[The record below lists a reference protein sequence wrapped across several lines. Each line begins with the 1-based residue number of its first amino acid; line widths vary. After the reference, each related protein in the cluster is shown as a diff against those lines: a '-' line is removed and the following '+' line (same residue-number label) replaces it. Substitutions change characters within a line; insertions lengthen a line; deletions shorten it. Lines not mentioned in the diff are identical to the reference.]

1 MASPPGPPRWV
12 KLLLDVHHSRVAAER
27 LRANGYD
34 VQAAFDHPELAVLAD
49 EELLRRAS
57 ADERAVVTENAKDFD
72 RIVRSWVATG
82 EHHAGVIFTSPRR
95 FIVEVTVIPRIWSWH
110 SRAFSPRLRT
120 PNTIGCTGWSDRALV
135 RGSSRA
141 TKPVD

>member
-1 MASPPGPPRWV
+1 V

-27 LRANGYD
+27 LRASGYD

-57 ADERAVVTENAKDFD
+57 SDGRAVVTENAKDFD
-72 RIVRSWVATG
+72 RVVRSWVATG

-95 FIVEVTVIPRIWSWH
+95 FH
-110 SRAFSPRLRT
+110 
-120 PNTIGCTGWSDRALV
+120 
-135 RGSSRA
+135 RGSNGYPENLIVALTRFLA
-141 TKPVD
+141 APPVAELDCVHWLE